1 MSITSIPE
9 IHESNIAEHVKKL
22 HDYRDAILSQVRRTI
37 VGQEEAVNQVLIV
50 LLVGGHALIT
60 GLPGLAKT
68 LLVKTVAGA
77 LGLTFRRIQF
87 TPDLM
92 PADITGTDI
101 IEEDKATGRSEWK
114 FMPGPVYANVL
125 LADEINRTPPKT
137 QSALLEAMQELNVT
151 VLGKTYSLDRPFYV
165 LATQNPIELDGT
177 YPLPEA
183 QLDRFIFNIII
194 GYPSEEEEV
203 RVVNT
208 TTVGEPPQPEP
219 VTNAGE
225 VLLFQQL
232 VRKVPIADSVTRY
245 VIQFVRATRPGN
257 PEAPDFVRQYV
268 NYGVSPRAGQ
278 FLVLCGKARAL
289 LEGRY
294 NVSVEDIHKLAAP
307 ILRHRLLL
315 NFHAESDGVTSD
327 EIVRRLIEAVPTP
340 KSGL

>member
-1 MSITSIPE
+1 MSTTSVPE
-9 IHESNIAEHVKKL
+9 IHEGNIAEHLKKL

-37 VGQEEAVNQVLIV
+37 VGQQEVVDQVLVV
-50 LLVGGHALIT
+50 LLVGGHTLIT

-101 IEEDKATGRSEWK
+101 IEEDISTGRRKWT
-114 FMPGPVYANVL
+114 FVPGPVFANVV

-137 QSALLEAMQELNVT
+137 QSALLEAMQELTVT
-151 VLGKTYSLDRPFYV
+151 VLGKTYPLERPFYV

-194 GYPSEEEEV
+194 GYPTEEEEV

-208 TTVGEPPQPEP
+208 TTSGEIATPEP
-219 VTNAGE
+219 VTTAAE
-225 VLLFQQL
+225 VLLFQKL

-257 PEAPDFVRQYV
+257 PEAPDFIRQYV

-278 FLVLCGKARAL
+278 YLVLCGKARAL

-294 NVSVEDIHKLAAP
+294 NVSVEDIQKLAAP
-307 ILRHRLLL
+307 IMRHRLLL
-315 NFHAESDGVTSD
+315 NFHADSDGITSD
-327 EIVRRLIEAVPTP
+327 EIVPRLIEAVPTP